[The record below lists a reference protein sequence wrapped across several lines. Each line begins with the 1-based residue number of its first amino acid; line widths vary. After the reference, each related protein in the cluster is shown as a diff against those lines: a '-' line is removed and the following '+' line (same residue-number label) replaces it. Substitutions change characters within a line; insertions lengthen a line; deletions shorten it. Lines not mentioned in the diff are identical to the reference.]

1 MPALRTVRRAL
12 AGIGLLAA
20 AALSSGCTTTMVV
33 MYAYDKLTEGDPTP
47 CHRLNSVERALSPR
61 CGPYE
66 AGTLVTKDVSA
77 SGLPQCPLSVAARDP
92 QLWPVL
98 PELLA
103 KGAQPEVCA
112 EAPLAALARAESCPD
127 FATASPASL
136 SALRWLAEADS
147 RAIQHDVVRLLSC
160 PAAHQAG
167 LSTVLDGW
175 LAQGLLPARG
185 LAFSPLG
192 ALHPQHLGSALARG
206 LEAQG
211 HTAQA
216 ALGSYDGALPSG
228 FDEALRHDHRA
239 ALDWWLD
246 RVPDLANRVPPTRH
260 GQFSWIPL
268 ARVITPSYI
277 AQPQRQLALV
287 AYLMDRGADP
297 WNALPHDASQSV
309 VSYARQL
316 NSPALALLDTLEHKS
331 ARVPAATVSAAAAG
345 ARLAMPAAVTHATLR

>member
-1 MPALRTVRRAL
+1 MPALRTARRAI
-12 AGIGLLAA
+12 ACFGLLAA

-33 MYAYDKLTEGDPTP
+33 MYAYDKFTEGDPTP

-66 AGTLVTKDVSA
+66 AGTLVTKDVNA
-77 SGLPQCPLSVAARDP
+77 SGLPQCPLSIAARDP
-92 QLWPVL
+92 RLWPAL

-103 KGAQPEVCA
+103 KGALPEVCD
-112 EAPLAALARAESCPD
+112 EAPLAALARATPCPD
-127 FATASPASL
+127 FSAATPESL
-136 SALRWLAEADS
+136 VALRWLAEADA

-160 PAAHQAG
+160 PAAHRAG
-167 LSTVLDGW
+167 LSTVLDSW

-185 LAFSPLG
+185 LAFGPLG
-192 ALHPQHLGSALARG
+192 ALHPQHLDSPLAHA

-216 ALGSYDGALPSG
+216 ALGSHDGKLPGG

-246 RVPDLANRVPPTRH
+246 RVPDLANRVPSTH
-260 GQFSWIPL
+260 YGQFSWIPL

-277 AQPQRQLALV
+277 AQPEQQLALV
-287 AYLMDRGADP
+287 EYLMSRGADP
-297 WNALPHDASQSV
+297 WNALPHDAGQSV
-309 VSYARQL
+309 VSLARRL
-316 NSPALALLDTLEHKS
+316 NSPALALLDTLHHDAAP
-331 ARVPAATVSAAAAG
+331 ARSATVSSATVG
-345 ARLAMPAAVTHATLR
+345 ASLAMPMSAGPAPLR